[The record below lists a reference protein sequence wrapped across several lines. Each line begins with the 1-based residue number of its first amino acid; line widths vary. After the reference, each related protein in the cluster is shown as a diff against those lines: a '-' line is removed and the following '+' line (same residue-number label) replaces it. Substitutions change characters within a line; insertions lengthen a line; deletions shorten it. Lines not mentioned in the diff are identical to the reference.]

1 MRSKC
6 QSLWQHVV
14 ALVVVLK
21 PARVPAVRPEEAEE
35 YEVKL
40 VLEAVVELETS
51 ESECAG
57 LCRLLLLGDRL
68 VDGGRVVDG
77 PYSFTVNVRS
87 KKTSSVKGTNHGR
100 NSSFNGLLSH
110 EPEGKSSNEPRAGSG
125 PWVNCRL

>member
-1 MRSKC
+1 M
-6 QSLWQHVV
+6 V

-77 PYSFTVNVRS
+77 PYSFTVIVR
-87 KKTSSVKGTNHGR
+87 N
-100 NSSFNGLLSH
+100 
-110 EPEGKSSNEPRAGSG
+110 
-125 PWVNCRL
+125 